1 MNFARLNLQPPKLD
15 NTTLN
20 DFAHGNSPLDLI
32 SALLN
37 RLQRKKSDGVIL
49 EAIKIQKSIQ
59 TDALICNLG
68 NAMS

>member
-1 MNFARLNLQPPKLD
+1 MNFIRLNLQPPKLD
-15 NTTLN
+15 NITLN
-20 DFAHGNSPLDLI
+20 DFAHENSPLDLI